1 MLLNIYSATQWHV
14 LWTRYIHPSWSSY
27 LGGAGDWGKGVWMY
41 SNGLFRSHSD
51 ESRKWA
57 RNSCQHS
64 WWAPTAPGWYAQP
77 LIFASI
83 RFLKLW
89 HFCHLPPESPAFW
102 STLQE
107 HILSASSCQEDLAHL
122 RHINW
127 SSVETFEPFF
137 LKKEKHLGTT
147 EKKKMKERNQ
157 KPQILFCD
165 LGLCQIGGN
174 NLQILPQKPQ
184 VCSDSALCRLRQW
197 STPCLREVT
206 ESLNCTWL
214 SSRCDRGQRRWPHTS
229 HDLVDLELLEEWQPE
244 LASSLLNVFAP
255 ESLNKTR
262 CPGGMHN

>member
-147 EKKKMKERNQ
+147 EKKRWKKEIRSL
-157 KPQILFCD
+157 KFCSAIWACAR
-165 LGLCQIGGN
+165 LAGTTCKFFLRSLKSAVTQLSVGCVSEVLLVWEKSRSPWI
-174 NLQILPQKPQ
+174 PP
-184 VCSDSALCRLRQW
+184 DSVQDVIVARGDDH
-197 STPCLREVT
+197 TPPMT
-206 ESLNCTWL
+206 
-214 SSRCDRGQRRWPHTS
+214 
-229 HDLVDLELLEEWQPE
+229 
-244 LASSLLNVFAP
+244 
-255 ESLNKTR
+255 
-262 CPGGMHN
+262 